1 MIGTKNPLMKKK
13 NNRIYQVPFAELVD
27 KLTIDQIKSVLATKG
42 KKSIQSEINIL
53 LHDIDIILK
62 KRKINLNS
70 KLIINLITLAQIN
83 LHIWELKDKMK
94 FNKKDYNKY
103 LKLAHQLNGIRNKIK
118 NYLLILA
125 KENKFSNKR
134 SNDELDGLKGWDKN
148 L

>member
-1 MIGTKNPLMKKK
+1 MKKK
-13 NNRIYQVPFAELVD
+13 KNRIYQVPFAELID
-27 KLTIDQIKSVLATKG
+27 KLTIDQIKSVLLTKG

-70 KLIINLITLAQIN
+70 KLIINLITLSQIN
-83 LHIWELKDKMK
+83 IHIWELKDKMK
-94 FNKKDYNKY
+94 LNKKDYNKY

-118 NYLLILA
+118 NYLLLLA
-125 KENKFSNKR
+125 KENKLSNKR

>member
-1 MIGTKNPLMKKK
+1 MKKK
-13 NNRIYQVPFAELVD
+13 KNRIYQVPFAELID
-27 KLTIDQIKSVLATKG
+27 KLTIDQIKSVLLTKG

-70 KLIINLITLAQIN
+70 KLIINLITLSQIN

-94 FNKKDYNKY
+94 LNKKDYNKY

-118 NYLLILA
+118 NYLLLLA
-125 KENKFSNKR
+125 KENKLSNKR